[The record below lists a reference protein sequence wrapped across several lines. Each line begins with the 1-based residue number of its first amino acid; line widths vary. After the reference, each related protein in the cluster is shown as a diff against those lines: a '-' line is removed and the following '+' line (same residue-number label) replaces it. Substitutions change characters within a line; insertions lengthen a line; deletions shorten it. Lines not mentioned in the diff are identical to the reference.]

1 MGLYEGSITTPPQ
14 PHLANVPGV
23 VMLLKNFG
31 QTPGYKTVSWIQVA
45 VIEPINEDKLVVPE
59 IADKSSLTLP
69 SNGTSTKTLY
79 YSGPLTTTEISD
91 VLKGIRSI
99 YVYVRVE
106 YRDVYGKSITPILG
120 SAIPVSF
127 HQQSRAPRSLS
138 PTRETNLYS
147 WCRISLRHAL

>member
-45 VIEPINEDKLVVPE
+45 VIEPINEHKLVVPE
-59 IADKSSLTLP
+59 IADKSSLTRP

-79 YSGPLTTTEISD
+79 YSRPLTTTEISD

-99 YVYVRVE
+99 YVYGRVE
-106 YRDVYGKSITPILG
+106 YRDVYGKKHYSNFRLSYTGQFPP
-120 SAIPVSF
+120 AIAGTAFTFSDKGNESV
-127 HQQSRAPRSLS
+127 
-138 PTRETNLYS
+138 
-147 WCRISLRHAL
+147 